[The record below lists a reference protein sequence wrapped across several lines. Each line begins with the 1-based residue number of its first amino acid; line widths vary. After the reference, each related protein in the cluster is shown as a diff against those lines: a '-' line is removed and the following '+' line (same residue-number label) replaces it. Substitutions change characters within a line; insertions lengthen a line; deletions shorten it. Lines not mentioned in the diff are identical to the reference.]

1 MGTEY
6 NLLSKIKD
14 TVDNARN
21 EISGYVCFQGL
32 DKSLSAIPQR
42 MAEPMQLAIV
52 GKISSSKSTLV
63 NTILGQPEV
72 VRTGAMEE
80 TWNVSWLK
88 YGDPQGDI
96 IVKYKDG
103 TQENVSRNQWAE
115 WANRDR
121 TENEKLKNSVLYIEV
136 TYNHEVLKN
145 INIIDTPGLDSFYRS
160 DSKNTLDFL
169 KFVKPDAVIML
180 FSKSINADTLSVIED
195 FRQGIGAG
203 FSPINTLGIMSKID
217 DIWISDPESEPL
229 VEATR
234 VINGL
239 MSQEVVKNTLFNI
252 FPISALVALSAYRIT
267 LQDID
272 LMRQLS
278 MMEEGFLTRIFKSEK
293 RFVQDYPE
301 VSVSP
306 AQREYLLA
314 TYGRYVIWVIIE
326 QLKQNEDVS
335 LGEIRETLLKKSGFN
350 PFSDI
355 LSNHFGE
362 RSSLIKIYSSIFSI
376 SSTCRTLYADHR
388 LNPAEKLIISKVT
401 KNVDELI
408 RTLILSFNII
418 DISTLYYKGELDID
432 EPDFEEL
439 RRINGEFG
447 VSCQSRLNMGDNQS
461 VEDMIQKSISRI
473 EYWTI
478 IYNTEGIEFPS
489 EAAFYKL
496 MINTYILLLKDMQ
509 SAKQKLDS
517 ASFFLFGR

>member
-1 MGTEY
+1 MESEY
-6 NLLSKIKD
+6 NLLAKIKD
-14 TVDNARN
+14 TIESARK
-21 EISGYVCFQGL
+21 EITGYACFQGL
-32 DKSLSAIPQR
+32 DKELSTIPQR
-42 MAEPMQLAIV
+42 MDEPMQLAIV

-63 NTILGQPEV
+63 NTILGEAEV

-96 IVKYKDG
+96 VVKYKNG
-103 TQENVSRNQWAE
+103 THENIRRNQWVE

-169 KFVKPDAVIML
+169 KQVKPDAVIML

-203 FSPINTLGIMSKID
+203 FSPINTLGVMSKID
-217 DIWISDPESEPL
+217 DIWVSDPESEPL
-229 VEATR
+229 IEATR

-252 FPISALVALSAYRIT
+252 YPISALTALSAYRIT

-272 LMRQLS
+272 LIQQLS
-278 MMEEGFLTRIFKSEK
+278 AMDDSVLSRIFKSEK

-301 VSVSP
+301 ISVSST
-306 AQREYLLA
+306 QREYLLT
-314 TYGRYVIWVIIE
+314 TYGRYVIWLIIE
-326 QLKQNEDVS
+326 HFKQN
-335 LGEIRETLLKKSGFN
+335 GEISLEEIKKTLLQKSGFN

-355 LSNHFGE
+355 LSSHFGK
-362 RSSLIKIYSSIFSI
+362 RSSLIKIYSSIFNI
-376 SSTCRTLYADHR
+376 SSACRVLYADHR
-388 LNPAEKLIISKVT
+388 LNLAEKLIIGKIT
-401 KNVDELI
+401 KEIDQLI
-408 RTLILSFNII
+408 RTLTLSFNII
-418 DISTLYYKGELDID
+418 DISTAYYAGELDVN
-432 EPDFEEL
+432 EQNFEEL

-447 VSCQSRLNMGDNQS
+447 VSCQSRLDMKDDQS
-461 VEDMIQKSISRI
+461 VANMIQKAIGRI

-478 IYNTEGIEFPS
+478 IYNTEGVEFPS
-489 EAAFYKL
+489 EAGFYKL

-509 SAKQKLDS
+509 SAKQKFDS